1 MAARWPTYPPCY
13 NHGCKTPGC
22 CARGYKYTWP
32 DLVGKDSLEAKATI
46 EHDNP
51 LVSVVF
57 VKRNQGWLMDY
68 CCNRFYV
75 FLDENSKVS
84 SKPFL
89 PMIIFYDVRSLF
101 DNLPP

>member
-1 MAARWPTYPPCY
+1 MGAKLLVAVQEDR
-13 NHGCKTPGC
+13 
-22 CARGYKYTWP
+22 YKYTWP

-68 CCNRFYV
+68 CCNRVYV

>member
-22 CARGYKYTWP
+22 CAKGYKYTWP
-32 DLVGKDSLEAKATI
+32 DLVGKDALEAKAII

-57 VKRNQGWLMDY
+57 VKRNQGWLTDY
-68 CCNRFYV
+68 CCNASMFSWMKIPKFRP
-75 FLDENSKVS
+75 S
-84 SKPFL
+84 PFCL
-89 PMIIFYDVRSLF
+89 W
-101 DNLPP
+101 